1 MSQAYCSA
9 LPVGYWQHS
18 SNGEPFG
25 RLVLQASYEAVLLAA
40 VEQAAA
46 GGSNKVLLTRIGG
59 GVFRN
64 GDAWINDAI
73 ERSVDIVKDGG
84 LDITMVCYGSVDPDV
99 QDLVDRFDRV
109 QR

>member
-1 MSQAYCSA
+1 MAT
-9 LPVGYWQHS
+9 PRRG
-18 SNGEPFG
+18 
-25 RLVLQASYEAVLLAA
+25 
-40 VEQAAA
+40 AAA
-46 GGSNKVLLTRIGG
+46 TVHASRRGARQAKRWNIA
-59 GVFRN
+59 

-84 LDITMVCYGSVDPDV
+84 LDITIVCYGSVDPDV